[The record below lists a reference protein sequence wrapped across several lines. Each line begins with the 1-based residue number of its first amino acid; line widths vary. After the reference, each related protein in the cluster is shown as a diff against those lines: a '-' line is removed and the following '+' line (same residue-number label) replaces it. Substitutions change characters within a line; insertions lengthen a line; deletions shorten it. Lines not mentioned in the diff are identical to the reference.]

1 MKPRIPPTN
10 LGKEFVCCRGQGSRF
25 QGKSTH
31 NSAMAYELYYHKPNS
46 QKLNFVGKVDNCDPL
61 NGDIKEEQYMAVFKS
76 GAQVVRY
83 FVTREAGP
91 IEVIALDM
99 EDEAGR
105 FNKRLSNLVN
115 FVTGSMECPRLPGEE
130 SEDEDEWEE
139 E

>member
-1 MKPRIPPTN
+1 
-10 LGKEFVCCRGQGSRF
+10 
-25 QGKSTH
+25 
-31 NSAMAYELYYHKPNS
+31 MAYELYYHKPNS

-91 IEVIALDM
+91 LEVISLNM
-99 EDEAGR
+99 EDGSGR

-115 FVTGSMECPRLPGEE
+115 FVMGSMEYPILPGEE